1 MSQETLEIAP
11 KEAPVF
17 DVFKQQVIP
26 TFEGLVLTKVNPLK
40 ERFEQLK
47 AAYKKASVINDKD
60 GYKTTKEAVAAFRT
74 FKGDVEDERKAIK
87 SISLKMGEI
96 SDSLY
101 EPLYDES
108 EKLQKEH
115 DAAAKAWDEEQKK
128 IRNAEK
134 EARAKRKS
142 ERIDKL
148 TGMGAFTSSGVY
160 LLGEAS
166 VSEENVDTLTDDLFA
181 DVLSRFQA
189 AYAKI
194 EEERKTEEEKKRQ
207 QAEELRQQQE
217 QLRLQQEEMRKQ
229 QELIAEQQE
238 ALRKQ
243 QEELARKEKARQEE
257 EEKKERWAKA
267 EAERKSN
274 EERNYTLRSRLAAF
288 DDIEYGE
295 LTKELKYNGEVFMTA
310 TKLIDL
316 PHDVFNHLVT
326 DHNETNRAIKAEAER
341 KRLEE
346 EERYRIEREKRAV
359 AATRMAMLS
368 AFSTFIP
375 ANLMDMSEEEWE
387 ALYDKEKI
395 AYDEKQH
402 EIWLEN
408 ERVKKIQEEEREKER
423 LAELTDGERW
433 RVFKN
438 DLAKFAANIP
448 DFPTGRYARM
458 KAIALEKFGE
468 IQALK
473 YEQFKGN
480 K

>member
-1 MSQETLEIAP
+1 MSEETLEIAP

-47 AAYKKASVINDKD
+47 EAYKNAGVVNDKD

-74 FKGDVEDERKAIK
+74 FKSNVEDERRAVKAI
-87 SISLKMGEI
+87 SIRMGEI
-96 SDSLY
+96 SDGLY

-115 DAAAKAWDEEQKK
+115 DAAAKAWDEKQKK

-166 VSEENVDTLTDDLFA
+166 VTEENIDTLTDDLFIG
-181 DVLSRFQA
+181 VLSQFQA
-189 AYAKI
+189 AYDKQ
-194 EEERKTEEEKKRQ
+194 EEERRAEEEKKRQ
-207 QAEELRQQQE
+207 EAEELRHQQE
-217 QLRLQQEEMRKQ
+217 QLRLQQEEIRKQ

-243 QEELARKEKARQEE
+243 QEDLARKEKARQEE

-267 EAERKSN
+267 EAERIENERKEKLWLRRGNQLLDAAWNGKSATYN
-274 EERNYTLRSRLAAF
+274 DRDIISYNDLVSLSDEDFNKVRDAHNKRVE
-288 DDIEYGE
+288 DDRE
-295 LTKELKYNGEVFMTA
+295 
-310 TKLIDL
+310 
-316 PHDVFNHLVT
+316 
-326 DHNETNRAIKAEAER
+326 EAER
-341 KRLEE
+341 KRLEQE
-346 EERYRIEREKRAV
+346 DLDRIEREKRAV

-368 AFSTFIP
+368 TISTFIP
-375 ANLMDMSEEEWE
+375 ANLIDMSEEEWE

-395 AYDEKQH
+395 AYDERQH
-402 EIWLEN
+402 ELWLET
-408 ERVKKIQEEEREKER
+408 ERIKKIQEQEREKER

-438 DLAKFAANIP
+438 DLAKFAADMP